1 VCLDCGEPIR
11 VDVKDGTIEAEEPT
25 GLIGHVSVPVGRW
38 IFNIPY
44 S

>member
-1 VCLDCGEPIR
+1 MVE
-11 VDVKDGTIEAEEPT
+11 VKDGKIEAQDPKEVMAY
-25 GLIGHVSVPVGRW
+25 VSVPVGRW

>member
-11 VDVKDGTIEAEEPT
+11 VEVKDGKIEAEEPKE
-25 GLIGHVSVPVGRW
+25 LIGCVSVPIARW
-38 IFNIPY
+38 MLNIPY